1 LPDAKVARS
10 RASVSGI
17 FVVMVASRR
26 SPSPLDLQRYHRP
39 GWLGAVHQPQ
49 NAGSRA
55 AGIGMTVTVRKV
67 YEGKVLRLNI
77 ERVTLPNGAVA
88 ELEIAHHPGGAC
100 IVALDRDGCVCLL
113 RQFRH
118 AAGGWITELPA
129 GKLDERE
136 PPLDCARRELAEETG
151 MTAGQWDDLGHFFSS
166 PGVFTEVI
174 HVFLARGLT
183 PCESA
188 PEQHEVFEA
197 HWLPL
202 EQALAQASDGRL
214 QDAKTITG
222 LLWAATRL
230 RQERPDGRPQGPGM

>member
-1 LPDAKVARS
+1 M
-10 RASVSGI
+10 
-17 FVVMVASRR
+17 FASRR
-26 SPSPLDLQRYHRP
+26 SPPLLDLQRYHRP
-39 GWLGAVHQPQ
+39 DWHGAVHQPQ
-49 NAGSRA
+49 NAGPRT
-55 AGIGMTVTVRKV
+55 AGTGMTVTVRKV
-67 YEGKVLRLNI
+67 YEGRVLRLNI

-100 IVALDRDGCVCLL
+100 IVALDQDGCVCLL

-129 GKLDERE
+129 GKLDGRE
-136 PPLDCARRELAEETG
+136 PPLVCARRELAEETG

-174 HVFLARGLT
+174 HVFLARGLV
-183 PCESA
+183 PCAAA
-188 PEQHEVFEA
+188 PEQHEVLEV

-202 EQALAQASDGRL
+202 EQALAQASDGSL

-222 LLWAATRL
+222 LLWAATRI
-230 RQERPDGRPQGPGM
+230 RQEQQHGRPQGRGL

>member
-1 LPDAKVARS
+1 
-10 RASVSGI
+10 
-17 FVVMVASRR
+17 
-26 SPSPLDLQRYHRP
+26 
-39 GWLGAVHQPQ
+39 
-49 NAGSRA
+49 
-55 AGIGMTVTVRKV
+55 MTVSVRRV
-67 YEGKVLRLNI
+67 YAGKVLQLNI

-100 IVALDRDGCVCLL
+100 IVALDGDGCVCLL

-129 GKLDERE
+129 GKLDHQE
-136 PPLDCARRELAEETG
+136 PPLECARRELAEETG
-151 MTAGQWDDLGHFFSS
+151 MTADRWDALGHFFSS

-183 PCESA
+183 PCEAA

-197 HWLPL
+197 RWLPL
-202 EQALAQASDGRL
+202 AEALAMAANGSL

-222 LLWAATRL
+222 LLWASTRIRL
-230 RQERPDGRPQGPGM
+230 EQQRGQPASRGT